1 MFADVYLGT
10 LESFDPYD
18 RTHFDTGHSP
28 RHITGFWCT
37 RDQSLYWEIVSK
49 TGGEWEGVQTDWGCW
64 VAFVTKEGALE
75 LFDAHCPMGPEGT
88 LPATSI
94 AIVENRSIRDIIEL
108 LPSDRT
114 YLLVAVESG

>member
-1 MFADVYLGT
+1 MWADVYLGT
-10 LESFDPYD
+10 LEGFDPYD
-18 RTHFDTGHSP
+18 RTHFPAGHFP
-28 RHITGFWCT
+28 GHITDFWHT

-49 TGGEWEGVQTDWGCW
+49 AGREWEGAQTDWGCW
-64 VAFVTKEGALE
+64 VAFVTKERALE

-94 AIVENRSIRDIIEL
+94 TIVENRSIRHIIEL
-108 LPSDRT
+108 LPSDGT